1 MSNVKQFPNTS
12 KQQERQSG
20 PQITTSPKKNSST
33 SNDQSDVVVISDSE
47 DVVPQPNDI
56 SVDQLVSTLNN
67 AANLHAVHEEPSSTG
82 NKRKI
87 SMRSGNNNKTFKKQR
102 SIRFGDSNET
112 SRNQSLDSDIDEDEI
127 DTTTHNANQ
136 ELIVVSSDE
145 DFDSFLSLLNESIKR
160 SNRGQTVSFGTVTEV
175 SFRREQSY
183 CSVPTKGGVPL
194 GMASKHCGIEHFTI
208 EDYENKKLH
217 RMGKEQQNISSHTNR
232 HICDKTSLQ
241 PISGKD
247 RLAILREAGVVDIDD
262 DAKED
267 CNSIRTSRS
276 MCGCDCRDYC
286 DPDVCSCILAGI
298 SCQIERE
305 NFPCGC
311 KVDNCQNPNGCNTY
325 NENNVRGHFVKTIRK
340 LQ

>member
-1 MSNVKQFPNTS
+1 MFVSW
-12 KQQERQSG
+12 
-20 PQITTSPKKNSST
+20 
-33 SNDQSDVVVISDSE
+33 
-47 DVVPQPNDI
+47 
-56 SVDQLVSTLNN
+56 VSTTVLWRM
-67 AANLHAVHEEPSSTG
+67 E
-82 NKRKI
+82 
-87 SMRSGNNNKTFKKQR
+87 
-102 SIRFGDSNET
+102 
-112 SRNQSLDSDIDEDEI
+112 
-127 DTTTHNANQ
+127 
-136 ELIVVSSDE
+136 
-145 DFDSFLSLLNESIKR
+145 FLFL
-160 SNRGQTVSFGTVTEV
+160 GTVTEV